1 MSVVTV
7 SRRRSE
13 VGTAQVEAAA
23 AHWRLLVDHGG
34 GGGGGGGE
42 VRRLQEVLAG

>member
-13 VGTAQVEAAA
+13 VGTAQLEAAA
-23 AHWRLLVDHGG
+23 AHWRLLFDHGV
-34 GGGGGGGE
+34 GGGGGGE
-42 VRRLQEVLAG
+42 VRRLL